1 MAIIVGLTIEL
12 GEATFWVRL
21 SRRARPRIG
30 AEALLGADG
39 VAVDECRPD
48 GRVRVH
54 GEIWRATCPEGV
66 DAGERIVVT
75 AVSGLTLQVHRK

>member
-1 MAIIVGLTIEL
+1 VAIIVGLTIEL

-30 AEALLGADG
+30 TEALVGAEG
-39 VAVDECRPD
+39 VAVDECRPA

-66 DAGERIVVT
+66 DPGQRIVVT
-75 AVSGLTLQVHRK
+75 AVSGLTLEVHRK